1 MRDQLIN
8 RRNYLLSRF
17 DEQNLRIE
25 RILAQNPKD
34 TDEIVKVQT
43 LLNQLQSEMKKITK
57 ILDKPKQD

>member
-8 RRNYLLSRF
+8 RRDYLLSRF

-34 TDEIVKVQT
+34 TDQIVKVQT
-43 LLNQLQSEMKKITK
+43 LLNELQNEIKSITK
-57 ILDKPKQD
+57 ILDKSAFA